1 MNDRDKLLYLLDG
14 NLPPQEAR
22 ELEARMAQN
31 AELREAFDCLNRIQ
45 ARIASRPPEP
55 SPGLWDDI
63 EAQLRTEEM
72 ADPLSENLVWVGK
85 RLAPL
90 MAAAAIVL
98 MTILNSANGETLD
111 DFFASQTELVLSAID
126 ADAAIPISDTF
137 E

>member
-22 ELEARMAQN
+22 DLEARIAEN
-31 AELREAFDCLNRIQ
+31 PELREAFDCLKRIR

-55 SPGLWDDI
+55 SPGLWDGL
-63 EAQLRTEEM
+63 EARLRTEDL
-72 ADPLSENLVWVGK
+72 ADPLCDSLVWVGK
-85 RLAPL
+85 RLTPL

-98 MTILNSANGETLD
+98 MAILNSANHTDLD

-126 ADAAIPISDTF
+126 ADAVIPISDTF